1 MPKKGLMAIPGT
13 ISACGSDGLGA
24 MQMPPVSGKSTKTK
38 ATVSRF
44 CRVGAK
50 LIRQRAAGRGGD
62 LAQSRTR
69 QTSGLEKPQLASR
82 SHLLLLLQ
90 NHPSKL
96 PNLIHV
102 WLDCGACG
110 AAVAVTKRK
119 CEREKAR
126 VVV

>member
-1 MPKKGLMAIPGT
+1 MRLRRPRGDADAARLWEEHKN
-13 ISACGSDGLGA
+13 
-24 MQMPPVSGKSTKTK
+24 KSN
-38 ATVSRF
+38 REPF
-44 CRVGAK
+44 LPRRGAK
-50 LIRQRAAGRGGD
+50 LIRQRGAGRGGD

-69 QTSGLEKPQLASR
+69 QTSGLEKPQLASC

-119 CEREKAR
+119 REREKAR